1 LTGKKHKKPSS
12 TTLSNPSVPFILT
25 EPHPIEISSGY
36 SISIKYSK
44 DGIPQIGV
52 KKYGEVDMRWL
63 RREIE
68 RTYPGAAIQGLE
80 KSKLIK
86 LKDKPEKE
94 STPKAKTSDSNEK
107 L

>member
-1 LTGKKHKKPSS
+1 MTGKKHKKSS
-12 TTLSNPSVPFILT
+12 PTTLSNPPVPFILT

-36 SISIKYSK
+36 SISIKYNK

-68 RTYPGAAIQGLE
+68 RTYPGATIQDLE
-80 KSKLIK
+80 KPKLIK
-86 LKDKPEKE
+86 MKDKPEKE
-94 STPKAKTSDSNEK
+94 PTPKTKTSDSNEK